1 MAFIPY
7 KYHMEE
13 VVLPTGSKG
22 WEFVDYHAAMDHAD
36 SSENLVVI
44 HGDGGKYWVCD
55 IHDAL
60 QLEALGYPWPSL
72 P

>member
-7 KYHMEE
+7 KCHIEE

-22 WEFVDYHAAMDHAD
+22 WEFTDYHAAMDHAD
-36 SSENLVVI
+36 TSETLVVI
-44 HGDGGKYWVCD
+44 RGDNGRYLVAD

-60 QLEALGYPWPSL
+60 QLEAIGYKWP
-72 P
+72 

>member
-7 KYHMEE
+7 TVQTEE
-13 VVLPTGSKG
+13 IVLPTGSKG
-22 WEFVDYHAAMDHAD
+22 WEFEDFYAAMDYAD

-60 QLEALGYPWPSL
+60 QLEALGYQWPPL